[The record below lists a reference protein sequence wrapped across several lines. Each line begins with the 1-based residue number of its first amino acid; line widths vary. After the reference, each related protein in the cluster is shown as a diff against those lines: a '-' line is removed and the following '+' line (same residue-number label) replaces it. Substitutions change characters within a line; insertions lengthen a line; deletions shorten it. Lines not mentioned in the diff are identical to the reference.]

1 MRKATMHIILFIDDF
16 LNNWIYKIAKV
27 WKHVFYLIDKEFSGW
42 LVEGLVRPKVVMAE
56 SELFAGGVGPQT
68 LNPKT
73 TKTHKCNACL
83 FNA

>member
-1 MRKATMHIILFIDDF
+1 MRKAKMHVILFFDDF
-16 LNNWIYKIAKV
+16 LNNWIY
-27 WKHVFYLIDKEFSGW
+27 VFYLIDKEFSRW

>member
-1 MRKATMHIILFIDDF
+1 MIEFTKLLRCGNMF
-16 LNNWIYKIAKV
+16 
-27 WKHVFYLIDKEFSGW
+27 FYLIDKEFSGW
-42 LVEGLVRPKVVMAE
+42 LVEGLVRPKVVKAE